1 LPYPFSEI
9 EQKWQD
15 AWRARELYRVHR
27 DPSKP
32 KYYVMDMF
40 TYPSGAG
47 IHIGHPLSYTA
58 TDVVMRFKRMQGF
71 NVLRPT
77 GWDAFGLPAEQYA
90 VKNKLH
96 PSITTARNIANIKR
110 QLEALGYGY
119 DWSRE
124 VNTTDPNYFKWTQW
138 IFLKFYNS
146 YFDSEHLIAKPIEE
160 LIRRIESHGTH
171 RLPCATAGK
180 PRHYSAEEWRAATN
194 RERAEFLLNCRLAY
208 IAEAPVNWCPE
219 LGTVLANEEVGEQ
232 EEKGFTVIRR
242 NMRQWM
248 LRITAYAER
257 LLQDLD
263 QLDWPESTLEMQR
276 NWIGRSEGAEIDFAI
291 AGMGTPPPASP
302 LLLSEVGEHVTRVG
316 ESLIR
321 VFTTRPDTLF
331 GATYMV
337 LAPEHPLVEKITTL
351 EQQHAVA
358 QYIDDVRRKSD
369 LERVDLS
376 REKTGVFTGA
386 YAINPA
392 TGQPIPI
399 WIADYVL
406 MSYGTGAIMS
416 VPGHDERDFEF
427 AQAFG
432 LPVVRVVQAPG
443 VDANEPLIR
452 AFTEHGIAVNSG
464 FISDLP
470 TAEAKSKMIDWLEEK
485 GLGNRAIKY
494 KLRDW
499 LFSRQRYWGEPFPI
513 IFVDE
518 GDGTF
523 AKALPES
530 MLPVT
535 LPEVESYAP
544 SGTGESPL
552 ATIPEWVNTT
562 DPETG
567 HPARRETNTM
577 PQWAGSSWYYL
588 RYLDAHN
595 EHELFSKENEQYWMP
610 VDLYIGGAEH
620 AVTHWLYARFWHQFL
635 FDLGIVSTQEP
646 FVRAFHQGMILGEN
660 GVKMS
665 KSLGNV
671 VNPDEYIS
679 KYGADTVRT
688 YILFLGPL
696 EGTKPWDSQ
705 GINGVHRFLNR
716 IWRIAVTE
724 EGATDLSR
732 LTSAAPSP
740 ALERALHQ
748 AIKKITEDIEAL
760 RLNTAISALMILLN
774 AISDEK
780 EGIPIAVFESLLKML
795 SPFAP
800 HITEELWQR
809 LGHEDSIFNA
819 KWPEYDESKT
829 IEDVVTLIL
838 QVNGKLRDKL
848 EVPRGLSREDL
859 ERFAR
864 ASANVIKHTDGKEIR
879 KVIVVPDKLVN
890 VVV

>member
-1 LPYPFSEI
+1 ME
-9 EQKWQD
+9 
-15 AWRARELYRVHR
+15 
-27 DPSKP
+27 
-32 KYYVMDMF
+32 MF
-40 TYPSGAG
+40 PYPSGAG
-47 IHIGHPLSYTA
+47 LHIGHPLSYTA
-58 TDVVMRFKRMQGF
+58 TDVTMRFKRMQGF
-71 NVLRPT
+71 NTLRTT

-96 PSITTARNIANIKR
+96 PSITTAQNIANFKR

-124 VNTTDPNYFKWTQW
+124 INTTDPSYFKWTQW
-138 IFLKFYNS
+138 IFLQFYGS
-146 YFDSEHLIAKPIEE
+146 YFDTAEQKAKPIDG
-160 LIRRIESHGTH
+160 LVRLIESHGTQG
-171 RLPCATAGK
+171 LPCATAGK
-180 PRHYSAEEWRAATN
+180 PRHYSAEEWHHASNKQRAD
-194 RERAEFLLNCRLAY
+194 FLANCRLAY

-219 LGTVLANEEVGEQ
+219 LGTVLANEEVPEQ
-232 EEKGFTVIRR
+232 EEKGFTVVRR

-248 LRITAYAER
+248 LRITTYAER
-257 LLQDLD
+257 LLQGMD
-263 QLDWPESTLEMQR
+263 QLDWPESTIEMQR

-291 AGMGTPPPASP
+291 AGH
-302 LLLSEVGEHVTRVG
+302 GEN
-316 ESLIR
+316 IR

-337 LAPEHPLVEKITTL
+337 LAPEHPLVARITTQDKQSSV
-351 EQQHAVA
+351 EQYV
-358 QYIDDVRRKSD
+358 DDVRRKSD
-369 LERVDLS
+369 IERVDLS
-376 REKTGVFTGA
+376 RAKTGVFTGA

-392 TGQPIPI
+392 TSQPIPI

-406 MSYGTGAIMS
+406 MTYGTGAIMS

-432 LPVVRVVQAPG
+432 LPIIRVVQAPG

-452 AFTEHGIAVNSG
+452 PFTEHGVAVNSG
-464 FISDLP
+464 FFSDMP
-470 TAEAKSKMIDWLEEK
+470 TTQAKSKMIEWLEAT
-485 GLGNRAIKY
+485 GLGNRSIKY

-513 IFVDE
+513 IFVND
-518 GDGTF
+518 GDGDY
-523 AKALPES
+523 AKALPEKLLPV
-530 MLPVT
+530 MLPQ
-535 LPEVESYAP
+535 VESYSP

-552 ATIPEWVNTT
+552 ATISEWVNTT
-562 DPETG
+562 DPTTG

-588 RYLDAHN
+588 RYLDPHN
-595 EHELFSKENEQYWMP
+595 DHEAVSKADEQYWMP
-610 VDLYIGGAEH
+610 VDLYIGGSEH

-635 FDLGIVSTQEP
+635 FDLGVVSTREP

-665 KSLGNV
+665 KSLGNI
-671 VNPDEYIS
+671 VNPDEFLS
-679 KYGADTVRT
+679 RYGADTVRT

-716 IWRIAVTE
+716 VWRLAATE
-724 EGATDLSR
+724 EGVTDLSR
-732 LTSAAPSP
+732 LANASASP

-748 AIKKITEDIEAL
+748 AIKKVTEDIDAL
-760 RLNTAISALMILLN
+760 RLNTAISALMILMN
-774 AISDEK
+774 AIADEK
-780 EGIPIAVFESLLKML
+780 AGIPIYVFEALLKML

-819 KWPEYDESKT
+819 KWPSFDEAKT
-829 IEDVVTLIL
+829 VDDVVTLIL

-859 ERFAR
+859 EQFAR
-864 ASANVIKHTDGKEIR
+864 ASASVIRHTDGKEIK

-890 VVV
+890 IVVG

>member
-1 LPYPFSEI
+1 MAYPFSEI

-15 AWRARELYRVHR
+15 DWRARELYRVVR
-27 DPSKP
+27 DPAKP
-32 KYYVMDMF
+32 KFYVMEMF
-40 TYPSGAG
+40 PYPSGEG
-47 IHIGHPLSYTA
+47 LHIGHPLSYTA
-58 TDVVMRFKRMQGF
+58 TDVTMRFKRMQGF
-71 NVLRPT
+71 NTLRTT

-96 PSITTARNIANIKR
+96 PRITTAKNIANFKR

-124 VNTTDPNYFKWTQW
+124 INTTDPRYFKWTQW
-138 IFLKFYNS
+138 IFLKFFNS
-146 YFDSEHLIAKPIEE
+146 YFDTNEQKAKSIDGLIHLIET
-160 LIRRIESHGTH
+160 HGTQNI
-171 RLPCATAGK
+171 PCATAGK
-180 PRHYSAEEWRAATN
+180 PRHYTAAEWRTATN
-194 RERAEFLLNCRLAY
+194 RQREDFLLNCRLAY

-219 LGTVLANEEVGEQ
+219 LGTVLANEEVPEQ

-257 LLQDLD
+257 LLDGID
-263 QLDWPESTLEMQR
+263 KLDWPESTIEMQR
-276 NWIGRSEGAEIDFAI
+276 NWIGRSEGAEIDFTV
-291 AGMGTPPPASP
+291 AGTGDTAHHS
-302 LLLSEVGEHVTRVG
+302 T
-316 ESLIR
+316 IR

-337 LAPEHPLVEKITTL
+337 LAPEHPLVEKITTPD
-351 EQQHAVA
+351 QQASVA

-369 LERVDLS
+369 IERVDLS

-392 TGQPIPI
+392 NGQPIPI

-406 MSYGTGAIMS
+406 MTYGTGAIMS

-432 LPVVRVVQAPG
+432 LPVIRVVQAPG

-452 AFTEHGIAVNSG
+452 PFTEHGVAVNSG

-470 TAEAKSKMIDWLEEK
+470 TAQAKSKMIEWLEAS
-485 GLGNRAIKY
+485 GLGSRSIKY

-518 GDGTF
+518 GDGTYP
-523 AKALPES
+523 KALHES
-530 MLPVT
+530 ILPVT
-535 LPEVESYAP
+535 LPEVESYSP

-552 ATIPEWVNTT
+552 ATISDWVNTT

-567 HPARRETNTM
+567 RPARRETNTM

-588 RYLDAHN
+588 RYLDPN
-595 EHELFSKENEQYWMP
+595 NDHELVSKENEAYWMP
-610 VDLYIGGAEH
+610 VDLYIGGSEH

-635 FDLGIVSTQEP
+635 FDCGIVSTREP
-646 FVRAFHQGMILGEN
+646 FTRAFHQGMILGEN

-665 KSLGNV
+665 KSLGNI
-671 VNPDEYIS
+671 VNPDEFLS

-716 IWRIAVTE
+716 VWRIAVNE
-724 EGATDLSR
+724 EGTTDASR
-732 LTSAAPSP
+732 LTNDAPSP
-740 ALERALHQ
+740 AMERALHQ
-748 AIKKITEDIEAL
+748 AIKKITEDIDAL

-774 AISDEK
+774 AIHDEK
-780 EGIPIAVFESLLKML
+780 SGVPISVFESLLKML

-800 HITEELWQR
+800 HIAEELWQR
-809 LGHEDSIFNA
+809 LEHTDSIFNSL
-819 KWPEYDESKT
+819 WPEYDESKT
-829 IEDVVTLIL
+829 VENTITLIL

-848 EVPRGLSREDL
+848 EVPRGLSREAL

-864 ASANVIKHTDGKEIR
+864 ESTNVIKHTDGKEIK